1 MNLPTPAPR
10 TLDDMDCRIIVLLR
24 AEPRMPNTEIAAELG
39 IAEPTV
45 ASRIRSLETDGVI
58 RISAQRDFRAAGYEI
73 LASVD
78 LGVRG
83 RSVADISKDV
93 AAVDGVAVITMVMGE
108 RPLMLLVIARSLKEL
123 HDIVAKQLASIEGVV
138 SVETMV
144 ISDVVKYRSE
154 FAALSPLP
162 KTP

>member
-1 MNLPTPAPR
+1 MYPPPLPPR
-10 TLDDMDCRIIVLLR
+10 TLDDLDSRIIALLR
-24 AEPRMPNTEIAAELG
+24 AEPRTPNTELAVALG

-45 ASRIRSLETDGVI
+45 ASRIRSMESDGVI
-58 RISAQRDFRAAGYEI
+58 RISAQRDFRAAGFEV

-83 RSVADISKDV
+83 RPVADIAKDV
-93 AAVDGVAVITMVMGE
+93 AAVEGVAVVTLVMGE
-108 RPLMLLVIARSLKEL
+108 RPLMLLVVAQSLQTL
-123 HDIVAKQLASIEGVV
+123 HDTVAKQLASIEGVI
-138 SVETMV
+138 SVETMI

>member
-1 MNLPTPAPR
+1 MQLPPPSPR
-10 TLDDMDCRIIVLLR
+10 SLDDIDRRIIVLLR
-24 AEPRMPNTEIAAELG
+24 AEPRTLNTEIATALG
-39 IAEPTV
+39 ITEVTV

-58 RISAQRDFRAAGYEI
+58 RIAAQRDFRSAGYEI

-83 RSVADISKDV
+83 RPVADVAKDA
-93 AAVDGVAVITMVMGE
+93 AAVEGVSIITVVMGE
-108 RPLMLLVIARSLKEL
+108 RPLMLLVIARSLQEL
-123 HDIVAKQLASIEGVV
+123 HDIVARQLASIEGVI
-138 SVETMV
+138 SVETMI

-162 KTP
+162 KAP

>member
-1 MNLPTPAPR
+1 MNLPTPASR

-24 AEPRMPNTEIAAELG
+24 AEPRMPNTEIAAKLG

-83 RSVADISKDV
+83 RPVADISKDV
-93 AAVDGVAVITMVMGE
+93 AAVDGVAVITVVMGE
-108 RPLMLLVIARSLKEL
+108 RPLMLLVIARSLQEL

-144 ISDVVKYRSE
+144 ISDVVKYQSE
-154 FAALSPLP
+154 FAALSPLLKAP
-162 KTP
+162 